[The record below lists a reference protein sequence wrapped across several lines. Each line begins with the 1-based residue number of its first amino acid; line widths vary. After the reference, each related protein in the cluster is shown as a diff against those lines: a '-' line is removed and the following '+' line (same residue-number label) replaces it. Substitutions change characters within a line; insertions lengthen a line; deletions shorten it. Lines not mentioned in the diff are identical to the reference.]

1 MTLSFRDVAPGDES
15 LIARAVRG
23 IAAAERLQHRV
34 LATEADYTRLLFG
47 TPPALHGILALETGQ
62 PVGVALWHTIVS
74 TFSGKL
80 GIYLEDVYVDERARG
95 RGIGRAIFAHVA
107 RLAMDRGYERVQWWV
122 KNSNT
127 PAVRFY
133 ERLGAEPLTEYTV
146 QRLSGDRLAAVA
158 GQW

>member
-1 MTLSFRDVAPGDES
+1 MTLIFRDVAPGDEAEV
-15 LIARAVRG
+15 ARAVRG
-23 IAAAERLQHRV
+23 IAAAERHEHRV

-47 TPPALHGILALETGQ
+47 TPPALHGIVALEADR

-80 GIYLEDVYVDERARG
+80 GIYLEDVYVDEQARG
-95 RGIGRAIFAHVA
+95 RGVGRAIFAHVA
-107 RLAMDRGYERVQWWV
+107 QLAMDRGYERVQWWV

-133 ERLGAEPLTEYTV
+133 ERIGAEPLTDYTV
-146 QRLSGDRLAAVA
+146 QRLSGERLARMA
-158 GQW
+158 GG